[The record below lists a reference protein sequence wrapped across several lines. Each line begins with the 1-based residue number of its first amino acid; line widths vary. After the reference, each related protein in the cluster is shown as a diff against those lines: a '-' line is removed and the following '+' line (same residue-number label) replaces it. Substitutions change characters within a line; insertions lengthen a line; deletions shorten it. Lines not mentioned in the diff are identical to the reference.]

1 MKKIYIIITLVLLV
15 FVTSCTG
22 YKPIF
27 SSKNLNFKL
36 SDFSLGGDKKISNK
50 IYSKLYNLSRSSKND
65 LGALSISVEINSEK
79 EKVST
84 AKDKAGKVLEY
95 KITLNTDIEVRDFN
109 TNKKILDQIFTS
121 SSSYRVQSQYS
132 ETVKLENKLLNS
144 LVNKNYQ
151 DLLIKLSQNII
162 R

>member
-1 MKKIYIIITLVLLV
+1 MKKIYIIIPLVLLI
-15 FVTSCTG
+15 FVGACAG

-27 SSKNLNFKL
+27 SSNNLNFKL
-36 SDFSLGGDKKISNK
+36 LDFSLEGDKTLSKK

-65 LGALSISVEINSEK
+65 LNALNISVTINSRK

-95 KITLNTDIEVRDFN
+95 QITLNTEIEVRDFN
-109 TNKKILDQIFTS
+109 TSKKILDQIFTS

-132 ETVKLENKLLNS
+132 ETVKLENKLLDS
-144 LVNKNYQ
+144 LINKNYE

-162 R
+162 K